1 MIRLHKISFF
11 ILFLILNQSF
21 KSTDSKIDI
30 IFNSEKFTLTHSS
43 SGCYHSLTRTY
54 NFEKRLNDISV
65 TDEYSQKKAKNKRTG
80 IKFQLTE
87 NELKGLKIIIINGAN
102 HKKIGVCTTT
112 EKFEISNGRF
122 TVSFAIEDCQFDDFK
137 NWINKYENQ

>member
-1 MIRLHKISFF
+1 
-11 ILFLILNQSF
+11 LIFNQSF
-21 KSTDSKIDI
+21 KSIDSKIDLI
-30 IFNSEKFTLTHSS
+30 LNSEKFTLTHSS
-43 SGCYHSLTRTY
+43 SGCYHSWTRTY
-54 NFEKRLNDISV
+54 NFEKRSNEISV
-65 TDEYSQKKAKNKRTG
+65 TDEYSQKIDKNKRTV

-87 NELKGLKIIIINGAN
+87 NEFNGLKTIIKNGAN

-137 NWINKYENQ
+137 NWINKYENK